1 MKDIYFSQ
9 NIINTVKNDINLNF
23 SKKMSKKERLFLKL
37 LFFKI
42 ISNSKSLN
50 KLEIEINEMILTLQL
65 SSIDEFENFLKILAE
80 KRIIFE
86 IPTKSGKYSGSF
98 SLISSFILSMNFC
111 QIFFTEE
118 FKYCFSNQKNIF
130 SLLEIEKF
138 IFMEDT
144 FSFNLYNSIIKM
156 SDNKKEFNLPLSSLK
171 RYLNS
176 DDKYKR
182 FFDFEKHIL
191 KKAVFDINTFTD
203 FNIEYKKIK
212 SGTKASNKIVSINF
226 KIRKS
231 KQIPILYDDTIY
243 KMIETIKDKIE
254 NHEKIYNLLLLY
266 SIKRG
271 HKYVYD
277 NIEYLKNDSSENFE
291 RKLKRALLL
300 DLATNKLKLYISIN
314 EFVKSPT
321 KLYNILVQ
329 NINLIKT
336 YYPKIDIPEYTTG
349 LTNLRNV
356 SFLEDQEIFELSN
369 NEIELYIKYYSK
381 KKSVIKI
388 YLSNNIIKIIR
399 KAKQNDDSDI

>member
-1 MKDIYFSQ
+1 M
-9 NIINTVKNDINLNF
+9 
-23 SKKMSKKERLFLKL
+23 
-37 LFFKI
+37 
-42 ISNSKSLN
+42 
-50 KLEIEINEMILTLQL
+50 
-65 SSIDEFENFLKILAE
+65 
-80 KRIIFE
+80 
-86 IPTKSGKYSGSF
+86 P
-98 SLISSFILSMNFC
+98 
-111 QIFFTEE
+111 
-118 FKYCFSNQKNIF
+118 
-130 SLLEIEKF
+130 
-138 IFMEDT
+138 
-144 FSFNLYNSIIKM
+144 
-156 SDNKKEFNLPLSSLK
+156 DNKKEFNLPLSSLK
-171 RYLNS
+171 KYLNS
-176 DDKYKR
+176 NDKYKR

-203 FNIEYKKIK
+203 FNVEYEKIK

-226 KIRKS
+226 TVRKS

-291 RKLKRALLL
+291 KKLKKALLL

-314 EFVKSPT
+314 ELVKSPT
-321 KLYNILVQ
+321 KLYNILIQ

-349 LTNLRNV
+349 LTNLKNV
-356 SFLEDQEIFELSN
+356 SFLEDQETFELSN

-388 YLSNNIIKIIR
+388 YLSNNIIKII
-399 KAKQNDDSDI
+399 KKSKQNDNSNI

>member
-1 MKDIYFSQ
+1 M
-9 NIINTVKNDINLNF
+9 
-23 SKKMSKKERLFLKL
+23 
-37 LFFKI
+37 
-42 ISNSKSLN
+42 
-50 KLEIEINEMILTLQL
+50 
-65 SSIDEFENFLKILAE
+65 
-80 KRIIFE
+80 
-86 IPTKSGKYSGSF
+86 
-98 SLISSFILSMNFC
+98 
-111 QIFFTEE
+111 
-118 FKYCFSNQKNIF
+118 
-130 SLLEIEKF
+130 EIEKF

>member
-1 MKDIYFSQ
+1 M
-9 NIINTVKNDINLNF
+9 
-23 SKKMSKKERLFLKL
+23 
-37 LFFKI
+37 
-42 ISNSKSLN
+42 
-50 KLEIEINEMILTLQL
+50 
-65 SSIDEFENFLKILAE
+65 
-80 KRIIFE
+80 
-86 IPTKSGKYSGSF
+86 
-98 SLISSFILSMNFC
+98 
-111 QIFFTEE
+111 
-118 FKYCFSNQKNIF
+118 
-130 SLLEIEKF
+130 
-138 IFMEDT
+138 
-144 FSFNLYNSIIKM
+144 
-156 SDNKKEFNLPLSSLK
+156 
-171 RYLNS
+171 
-176 DDKYKR
+176 
-182 FFDFEKHIL
+182 
-191 KKAVFDINTFTD
+191 
-203 FNIEYKKIK
+203 
-212 SGTKASNKIVSINF
+212 
-226 KIRKS
+226 
-231 KQIPILYDDTIY
+231 
-243 KMIETIKDKIE
+243 
-254 NHEKIYNLLLLY
+254 LLY